1 MITTDYNTVPICRQ
15 ELADLQVISDIPI
28 SEISM
33 DNYPNLLVFP
43 NSFDSSYKNLESK
56 TICLVTDGGKNLKT
70 NSIVGFVGRNNTYL
84 SIHSRFAN
92 NGKEDYFLH
101 YMLQQVSS
109 LNLLNLPHS
118 INDDY
123 VFDFLIYMFP
133 QYLKN
138 AVRQGIFKE
147 YVTKNFNE
155 PNVKGTIDLERHIKH
170 NIPFN
175 GNVAYSQRCFSHDN
189 KVTQL
194 IRHTIEYLGGFKG
207 AGALLSIDKDMCDAV
222 NAIKNVTLSYRD
234 TLRNEVVNQNLRPL
248 AHPYF
253 SAYVPLQRLCL
264 QILRYEELKY
274 GHEKDEVYGV
284 LIDAA
289 WLWEEYIAKIL
300 DGKYIHYYQHTG
312 RRFNLF
318 ENFQQIVPDYLSVD
332 KQIVADAKYIPLD
345 RNTVYWEEKAL
356 AIYYKT
362 ITYMYR
368 FCTNLAYLLYPYPD
382 RVVEIISCK
391 IKTEVDGVNGGRI
404 IKIGLRIPLNCKD
417 FHDFVGRIHNSE
429 HEFLK
434 IV

>member
-1 MITTDYNTVPICRQ
+1 MPICQQ
-15 ELADLQVISDIPI
+15 ELADLQVIADIPI

-56 TICLVTDGGKNLKT
+56 TICLVAEGGKNLKT

-133 QYLKN
+133 QYLKD

-194 IRHTIEYLGGFKG
+194 IRHTIEYLGSFKG
-207 AGALLSIDKDMCDAV
+207 ADALLSIDNDMCDAV

-264 QILRYEELKY
+264 QILRHEELKY

-300 DGKYIHYYQHTG
+300 DGKYKHYYQHIG

-318 ENFQQIVPDYLSVD
+318 ENFQQIVPDYLSID

-391 IKTEVDGVNGGRI
+391 IKTEVDGVNGGSI

-429 HEFLK
+429 YEFLK
-434 IV
+434 LV